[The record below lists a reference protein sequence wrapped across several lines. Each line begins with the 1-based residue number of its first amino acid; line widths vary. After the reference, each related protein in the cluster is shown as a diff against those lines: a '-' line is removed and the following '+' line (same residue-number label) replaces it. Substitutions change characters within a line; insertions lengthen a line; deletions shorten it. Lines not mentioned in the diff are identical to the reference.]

1 MIDENPSVTPTV
13 FVIDDDPAMRKS
25 LTWLIESVNLNVE
38 AYESAS
44 AYVEKH
50 DPARPGCI
58 LLDVRMPGLS
68 GLDLQQ
74 HLREIRSLT
83 PIIVMT
89 GHADVPMAVRALK
102 NGAFDF
108 IEKPFNDQVLL
119 ESVQK
124 AIEQDRRIRRE
135 SGEVADIEDRI
146 ESLTKRETEVMDYV
160 VDGNPNRRIAE
171 ILGLSEKTIE
181 VHRAHVMDKMRA
193 KNAADL
199 IRMVLTARNSRE
211 SIKALAR

>member
-1 MIDENPSVTPTV
+1 MINENRSVKPTV
-13 FVIDDDPAMRKS
+13 FVIDDDPSMRKS
-25 LTWLIESVNLNVE
+25 LSWLIESVNLDVE
-38 AYESAS
+38 TYESAN

-50 DPARPGCI
+50 QPGRAGCI
-58 LLDVRMPGLS
+58 LLDVRMPGMS

-74 HLREIRSLT
+74 QLKDLGSPT

-102 NGAFDF
+102 SGAFDF

-119 ESVQK
+119 DSVQK
-124 AIEQDRRIRRE
+124 AIEHDRQNRDAFSEVEEIEGRI
-135 SGEVADIEDRI
+135 G
-146 ESLTKRETEVMDYV
+146 SLTKRETEVMGHV

-171 ILGLSEKTIE
+171 MLGLSEKTIE
-181 VHRAHVMDKMRA
+181 VHRAHVMEKMRA

-199 IRMVLTARNSRE
+199 IRMVLSARNYQGSE
-211 SIKALAR
+211 AARS

>member
-1 MIDENPSVTPTV
+1 MINENPSVKPTV

-44 AYVEKH
+44 AYAGKH
-50 DPARPGCI
+50 DITRPGCI
-58 LLDVRMPGLS
+58 LLDVRMPGKS
-68 GLDLQQ
+68 GLDQQQ
-74 HLREIRSLT
+74 HHSQVRSIT
-83 PIIVMT
+83 PIIIMT

-102 NGAFDF
+102 AGAFDF

-124 AIEQDRRIRRE
+124 AIEHDRKNRAAL
-135 SGEVADIEDRI
+135 GEVSEI
-146 ESLTKRETEVMDYV
+146 ESRISNLTSRETEVMGYV
-160 VDGNPNRRIAE
+160 VDGNPNRKIAE

-181 VHRAHVMDKMRA
+181 VHRAHVMEKMRA

-199 IRMVLTARNSRE
+199 IRMVLTARNHTVSPR
-211 SIKALAR
+211 